1 MATLRRALAETDL
14 DAFRRAAH
22 SFKSNSE
29 TLGAAGLAALARE
42 LEAMARAGSL
52 DGAGNRLEQLVGG
65 YEIVARALGEL
76 RRGLPA

>member
-1 MATLRRALAETDL
+1 MDR

-22 SFKSNSE
+22 SLKSNGE
-29 TLGAAGLAALARE
+29 TLGATALAAQARE

-52 DGAGNRLEQLVGG
+52 DGAHDRIEPLARG
-65 YEIVARALGEL
+65 YETAAQALGEL